1 MAATLVI
8 VVKGTS
14 PKEIEKNIQIIESYM
29 NPKQSILKMVSDIKN
44 NPNLRIY
51 YSGDNVVTKDIHTII
66 SGLRNDK
73 GTNTAIKSMYYH
85 ASLNKV

>member
-14 PKEIEKNIQIIESYM
+14 PKEIEKNIHTIESYM
-29 NPKQSILKMVSDIKN
+29 NSYQSILKLISDIKN

-51 YSGDNVVTKDIHTII
+51 YSGDNVVTRDMHTII
-66 SGLRNDK
+66 SDLRNGK
-73 GTNTAIKSMYYH
+73 ETNAAIKSMYYH